1 MRKRNFT
8 RNVGVLLTE
17 EVYQLLISITDKRE
31 ITLSE
36 FIRTLI
42 DEEFSKIGKEGE
54 VDESADQSRL

>member
-17 EVYQLLISITDKRE
+17 EVYQLLISVTDKRE

-54 VDESADQSRL
+54 VNESAD

>member
-17 EVYQLLISITDKRE
+17 EIYQLLVSITDKRE

-42 DEEFSKIGKEGE
+42 DEEFSKIGKEGQNN
-54 VDESADQSRL
+54 A

>member
-1 MRKRNFT
+1 MRKKQFT

-17 EVYQLLISITDKRE
+17 EVYRVLVSITDKRE

-54 VDESADQSRL
+54 VNE

>member
-1 MRKRNFT
+1 MRKKQFT
-8 RNVGVLLTE
+8 RNVGVLLRE
-17 EVYQLLISITDKRE
+17 EAYQELVGITDKRE

-54 VDESADQSRL
+54 VNEPEYQSRL

>member
-54 VDESADQSRL
+54 VNEPEYQSRL

>member
-36 FIRTLI
+36 FIRALI

-54 VDESADQSRL
+54 VDESAD

>member
-42 DEEFSKIGKEGE
+42 DQEFSKIGKEGE
-54 VDESADQSRL
+54 VNESAD

>member
-36 FIRTLI
+36 FIRALI
-42 DEEFSKIGKEGE
+42 DEEFSKIGREGE
-54 VDESADQSRL
+54 VNESAD

>member
-8 RNVGVLLTE
+8 RNLGVLVTE

-36 FIRTLI
+36 FIRALI
-42 DEEFSKIGKEGE
+42 DEEFSKIGREGK
-54 VDESADQSRL
+54 VDE

>member
-17 EVYQLLISITDKRE
+17 EVYQLLVSITDKRE

-54 VDESADQSRL
+54 VDESAD